1 MTPLIRLAVAALA
14 VTTICPAQRPDTDPS
29 TNREPMRLPNGK
41 LQTDAILKAEHEKSL
56 EEVAQLIKLAG
67 ELQQELEKN
76 ERFVL
81 SLSSLK
87 KAEEI
92 EKLAKRLRGRIRK

>member
-1 MTPLIRLAVAALA
+1 MKRIIRLAITAFALS
-14 VTTICPAQRPDTDPS
+14 ICAAQRPHIEPS
-29 TNREPMRLPNGK
+29 TTREPTRLPNGK
-41 LQTDAILKAEHEKSL
+41 LQRDAILKAEYEKSL
-56 EEVAQLIKLAG
+56 DEVAQLIKLAE
-67 ELQQELEKN
+67 ELQQELAKN

-92 EKLAKRLRGRIRK
+92 EKLAKRLRSRIRK